1 MRNVAVVVAILLLI
15 PVARAADIEIGRPH
29 IVFLSEE
36 AASIACKSASRR
48 ACTTVKTEF
57 FCACARAGD
66 QWTVRSRFIA
76 TPFIHTTSYAFV
88 RHELDHIADIRSSL
102 NEYGDSLLLHVF
114 PSETTCISFLK
125 DEVKL
130 FGEKMKL
137 IQRLTMIKRD
147 GVQYA
152 ASE

>member
-15 PVARAADIEIGRPH
+15 PVARAADVEIRRPH
-29 IVFLSEE
+29 IVFVSEG
-36 AASIACKSASRR
+36 AASMACKSASRR

-76 TPFIHTTSYAFV
+76 TPFIHTSAYTFV

-102 NEYGDSLLLHVF
+102 NEYGDALSLHVF
-114 PSETTCISFLK
+114 LSEETCISFIK
-125 DEVKL
+125 DEAKF
-130 FGEKMKL
+130 FGDRMKL
-137 IQRLTMIKRD
+137 IQRLTTIKRD
-147 GVQYA
+147 GVHLA